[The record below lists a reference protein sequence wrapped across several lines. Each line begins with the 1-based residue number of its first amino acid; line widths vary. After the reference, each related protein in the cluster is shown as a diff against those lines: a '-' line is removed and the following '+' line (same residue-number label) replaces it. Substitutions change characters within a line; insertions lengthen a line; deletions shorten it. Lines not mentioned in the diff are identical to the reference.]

1 MIASNRYPY
10 SFLAAVI
17 LCPELSA
24 PADGGVTLNTQTFG
38 VGTTATYSC
47 DPGYILV
54 GEISTIRTCEDT
66 HRGTTG
72 TWNGTEPLCDG
83 MQTLMYIG
91 VEIGGPGGRPNHS
104 LVFSNT
110 KNSVP
115 HSTKHFAPTT
125 EYTFLHL

>member
-1 MIASNRYPY
+1 MEHHHTVKVGIPKYKQTSWRCDSNRYPY

-24 PADGGVTLNTQTFG
+24 PANGGVTLNTQTLG

-47 DPGYILV
+47 DPGYILI
-54 GEISTIRTCEDT
+54 GETTRTCEDT

-83 MQTLMYIG
+83 MQTLI
-91 VEIGGPGGRPNHS
+91 
-104 LVFSNT
+104 
-110 KNSVP
+110 
-115 HSTKHFAPTT
+115 
-125 EYTFLHL
+125 